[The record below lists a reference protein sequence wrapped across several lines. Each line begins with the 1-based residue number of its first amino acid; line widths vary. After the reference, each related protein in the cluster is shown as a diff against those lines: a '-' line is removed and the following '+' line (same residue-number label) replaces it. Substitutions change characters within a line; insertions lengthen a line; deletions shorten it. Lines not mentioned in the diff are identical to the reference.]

1 MSLLVTIIVTMF
13 VIMCQSDDRSKGF
26 GCEVCNF
33 GTEIGEYE
41 CSKCRIKAGDEPF
54 ECKRCG
60 IGRDFEKFDCQ
71 QCKRNAKLK
80 PTTATPTSKPTTATP
95 KPSTTT
101 PKPIKGPCD
110 CLDVDGNVVRQGDL
124 VKIDQCNHCECIR
137 GERKYC
143 TNRPDCSLYTC
154 EDGH

>member
-33 GTEIGEYE
+33 GTEVGQYE

-110 CLDVDGNVVRQGDL
+110 CLDVDGNVVKHEAL
-124 VKIDQCNHCECIR
+124 IKIDQCNHCKCVN
-137 GERKYC
+137 GERIAC
-143 TNRPDCSLYTC
+143 TNRPDCSLFTC